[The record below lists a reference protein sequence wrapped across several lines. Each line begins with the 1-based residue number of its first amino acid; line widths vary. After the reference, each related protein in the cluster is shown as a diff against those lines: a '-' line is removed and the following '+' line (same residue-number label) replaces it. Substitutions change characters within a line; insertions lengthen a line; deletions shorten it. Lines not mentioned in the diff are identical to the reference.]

1 MRTEVLVCCLLFSC
15 AKRGEPVK
23 ATPAATLKNP
33 VNEEALTTVTLTP
46 RAIERLGL
54 KVAPLLLREATR
66 QRVVAAELLVPP
78 GQSLLV
84 SAPMSGVAIVPTS
97 LVPGV
102 HVKRGQLLMR
112 LAPLPTPAELNAA
125 EARLDIAKKRAQRNA
140 ELVKEGAVAERSNED
155 AQLELA
161 LAEANVAASRP
172 GVSGRASIP
181 LFASRDG
188 VLRDLRVADGQTVA
202 AGVPLFQL
210 DSLTQLWVRAPVPAS
225 LSTAVGG
232 TTVRSLGGG
241 VTRALTAIDAPP
253 SADPLA
259 ATVDRFFLLDN
270 TDGAFRPGQRVL
282 VSFAIG
288 GEAPGLMV
296 AASAV
301 MLDLHGGEWVYE
313 ALGENRFARR
323 RVQVLANLGDDVV
336 LASAPAAG
344 TSLVVAG
351 ATELFG
357 VEFGAGK

>member
-1 MRTEVLVCCLLFSC
+1 MRTEALVCCLLLSC
-15 AKRGEPVK
+15 AKASDVAKP
-23 ATPAATLKNP
+23 TPAATLKNP
-33 VNEEALTTVTLTP
+33 VNEEALTTVTLTA
-46 RAIERLGL
+46 RAVERLGL
-54 KVAPLLLREATR
+54 KTAPLQHREAAR
-66 QRVVAAELLVPP
+66 ERVIAAELLVPP

-84 SAPMSGVAIVPTS
+84 SAPMSGVAIVPGS
-97 LVPGV
+97 LVPGAR
-102 HVKRGQLLMR
+102 VKRGQLLLR

-161 LAEANVAASRP
+161 LAEANLAASRP
-172 GVSGRASIP
+172 GASGRASIP

-210 DSLTQLWVRAPVPAS
+210 DSLAQLWVRAPVPSS
-225 LSTAVGG
+225 LATA
-232 TTVRSLGGG
+232 TSATSVRSLGAA
-241 VTRALTAIDAPP
+241 VTRPVTALDAPP

-270 TDGAFRPGQRVL
+270 HDGAFRPGQRVL
-282 VSFAIG
+282 VSFALG
-288 GEAPGLMV
+288 GETPSPV
-296 AASAV
+296 IAASAV

-323 RVQVLANLGDDVV
+323 RVQVRSTLGGDVV
-336 LASAPAAG
+336 LASAPVVG
-344 TSLVVAG
+344 TSIVITG

-357 VEFGAGK
+357 VEFGAGH